1 MISDSTPAST
11 TRTPSQPF
19 SRCNIATERT
29 VGPACNPPVAGRTCL
44 AFGRIQFM
52 TLTASELRKSYGQTR
67 AVDGVSV
74 VLRPGM
80 VHAIVGEN
88 GAGKST
94 TLRMLAGAERPDS
107 GVMTLDEA
115 SYAPPSV
122 IGAAALGVSLVYQE
136 ITINRSL
143 TVAEN
148 IFIDRLRQF
157 AGPLGFIDR
166 RRMEAASQTI
176 LERIGAQI
184 SVSADTGRLNLGEL
198 KCIEIA
204 RALSTSPKILLL
216 DESTAY
222 LDHREVQ
229 AVLRV
234 ISELKGQGMTVAFV
248 SHHLDEVLAV
258 ADELTIL
265 KDGQYVGTYRTTE
278 IEPNEIHRRMVGREL
293 ARSIYPPRP
302 PRDPSKPVVFE
313 ACEVAVGRELG
324 GVSLNVH
331 AGEILGLAG
340 LKGAGAEALFAA
352 ICGDLPLRGGSMKL
366 AGGSY
371 APSSPTFA
379 WGQGVAYLP
388 GDRHNEGLIADFSI
402 LDNLVMARPPHHGPF
417 FDRAA
422 ATAIAGDLIAQIG
435 IKTQSVD
442 SSCRSLSGGNLQ
454 KVVIGKCLAVQPRL
468 LLLNNPTRG
477 VDIGARTEIY
487 RLVRQKA
494 AQGLAVILS
503 SEDMPELIG
512 MSDRLLVLRQ
522 GQITHRIETAA
533 DATEHDIIGHMA

>member
-1 MISDSTPAST
+1 
-11 TRTPSQPF
+11 
-19 SRCNIATERT
+19 
-29 VGPACNPPVAGRTCL
+29 
-44 AFGRIQFM
+44 M
-52 TLTASELRKSYGQTR
+52 TLTASNLRKTYGQTR

-74 VLRPGM
+74 VLRPGI

-107 GVMTLDEA
+107 GEMTLDDA
-115 SYAPPSV
+115 RYAPPSV

-143 TVAEN
+143 SVAEN

-157 AGPLGFIDR
+157 TGRLGLIDR
-166 RRMEAASQTI
+166 RRMEGAAQTI

-184 SVSADTGRLNLGEL
+184 SVSAETGRLNLGEL

-204 RALSTSPKILLL
+204 RALSTDPKILLL

-248 SHHLDEVLAV
+248 SHHLDEVIAV

-265 KDGQYVGTYRTTE
+265 KDGQFVGTYRTAE
-278 IEPNEIHRRMVGREL
+278 IEPHEIHRRMVGREL
-293 ARSIYPPRP
+293 AKSIYPPRP
-302 PRDPSKPVVFE
+302 AKDPGKAARGSVVLE
-313 ACEVAVGRELG
+313 VSDVAVGRELSN
-324 GVSLNVH
+324 VSLDVCG
-331 AGEILGLAG
+331 GEILGLAG

-352 ICGDLPLRGGSMKL
+352 ICGDLPMRQGSMTL
-366 AGGSY
+366 AGEPY
-371 APSSPTFA
+371 APSTPTFA
-379 WGQGVAYLP
+379 WRQGVAHLP
-388 GDRHNEGLIADFSI
+388 GDRNNEGLIAEFSV
-402 LDNLVMARPPHHGPF
+402 LDNLVMAHPPHHGPL

-422 ATAIAGDLIAQIG
+422 AIAIARDLIAQVG
-435 IKTQSVD
+435 IKTQGVD
-442 SSCRSLSGGNLQ
+442 ASCRSLSGGNLQ
-454 KVVIGKCLAVQPRL
+454 KVVIGKCLAVGPRL

-477 VDIGARTEIY
+477 VDVGARAEIY
-487 RLVRQKA
+487 RIIRQKA
-494 AQGLAVILS
+494 AQGVAVILS
-503 SEDMPELIG
+503 SEDMSELIG

-522 GQITHRIETAA
+522 GYVTHRIENAA
-533 DATEHDIIGHMA
+533 DVTEHDIIGHMA

>member
-1 MISDSTPAST
+1 
-11 TRTPSQPF
+11 
-19 SRCNIATERT
+19 
-29 VGPACNPPVAGRTCL
+29 
-44 AFGRIQFM
+44 M
-52 TLTASELRKSYGQTR
+52 TLTASDLHKSYGQTR

-107 GVMTLDEA
+107 GAMTLDEA
-115 SYAPPSV
+115 RYAPPSV
-122 IGAAALGVSLVYQE
+122 VGAAALGVSLVYQE

-148 IFIDRLRQF
+148 IFINRLRQF
-157 AGPLGFIDR
+157 AGPLGFVDR
-166 RRMEAASQTI
+166 RRMELAAQAI

-184 SVSADTGRLNLGEL
+184 SVSADTGSLNLGEL

-204 RALSTSPKILLL
+204 RALSTNPKILLL

-265 KDGQYVGTYRTTE
+265 KDGQYVGTYRTAE

-293 ARSIYPPRP
+293 AKSIYPPRP
-302 PRDPSKPVVFE
+302 PKDPGKPRRGPVVFE
-313 ACEVAVGRELG
+313 ACEVAVGRELD
-324 GVSLNVH
+324 GVSLDVH

-352 ICGDLPLRGGSMKL
+352 ICGDLPLRSGSMKL
-366 AGGSY
+366 ANGSY

-379 WGQGVAYLP
+379 WRQGVAHLP
-388 GDRHNEGLIADFSI
+388 GDRHNEGLIADFSL
-402 LDNLVMARPPHHGPF
+402 LDNLVMARPPHRGPF

-422 ATAIAGDLIAQIG
+422 AIAIAGDLIAQFG

-442 SSCRSLSGGNLQ
+442 ASCRSLSGGNLQ

-477 VDIGARTEIY
+477 VDIGARAEIY
-487 RLVRQKA
+487 RIIQQKA